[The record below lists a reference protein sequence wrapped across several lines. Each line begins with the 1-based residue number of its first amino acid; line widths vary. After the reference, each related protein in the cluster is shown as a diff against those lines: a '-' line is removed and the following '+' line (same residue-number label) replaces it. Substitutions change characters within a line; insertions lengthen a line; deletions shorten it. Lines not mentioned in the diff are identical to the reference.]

1 MLRRHWMEKNEFLML
16 LQAALFAFD
25 GVSEEE
31 IIQNGLPKQ
40 YVEAGVRLVN
50 YLKTMKITA

>member
-1 MLRRHWMEKNEFLML
+1 MEKTEFLML